1 MEHLFDL
8 CGKAVAHQKLRQEG
22 AGYLAE
28 RIDLHFQNGAGFRIH
43 QEGTKKQ
50 NPMGAGKWDFSVA
63 GLEIPVMYS
72 V

>member
-43 QEGTKKQ
+43 QEGKKQ
-50 NPMGAGKWDFSVA
+50 NLWRWEMGFSVA